1 MRLLL
6 HTCCATCGSY
16 VAKLLQNDFSVDV
29 FFYNPNIYPREEHER
44 RLTDVKKFCDAYD
57 IKLIE
62 GEYNHQ
68 SWLDYIKGFE
78 ASPEQGERCF
88 RCYEFRL
95 RKTAEYAKNNSY
107 DFFTTTLSV
116 SPHKKVDII
125 NKLGIDLA
133 VEANVNPVRDSAKLM
148 FFEKYGGEA
157 ALRLPFNYHYV
168 QSQISNGV
176 KFYEADF
183 KKKDGFKKS
192 IERAKEFDFYRQNY
206 CGCEFS
212 NPRGKQ

>member
-16 VAKLLQNDFSVDV
+16 VAKLLQDGFSVDV
-29 FFYNPNIYPREEHER
+29 FFYNQNIYHVKSDSVGAKQFNRVNPREEYEK
-44 RLTDVKKFCDAYD
+44 RLADVKKFCDVYN

-68 SWLDYIKGFE
+68 GWLDYIKGFE
-78 ASPEQGERCF
+78 ASPEQGERCR

-95 RKTAEYAKNNSY
+95 KKTAEYAKNNSY

-116 SPHKKVDII
+116 SPHKKADII
-125 NKLGIDLA
+125 NKLGIELA
-133 VEANVNPVRDSAKLM
+133 AEMSEN
-148 FFEKYGGEA
+148 
-157 ALRLPFNYHYV
+157 
-168 QSQISNGV
+168 
-176 KFYEADF
+176 FYEADF

-212 NPRGKQ
+212 NPHGKQ